1 MIDISSYFRALTGI
15 FFLGVFF
22 VEAGNSRLLACSIKE
37 KETVWERF
45 FGVFEILEH
54 SFPSEHFQKSICN
67 GGFSPVVDCRLQ
79 SCNLIKWEWQMFSMK
94 FSKVFSA
101 AISKYCHE
109 IICDGVQQI
118 SGLFTL
124 IETCLT
130 QYFK

>member
-67 GGFSPVVDCRLQ
+67 GGFSPVVDCRL
-79 SCNLIKWEWQMFSMK
+79 
-94 FSKVFSA
+94 
-101 AISKYCHE
+101 
-109 IICDGVQQI
+109 
-118 SGLFTL
+118 
-124 IETCLT
+124 
-130 QYFK
+130 